1 MKKKFL
7 QLINISKKKHEDY
20 INNGKTFFHAKEI
33 KFINLKILDLIKDK
47 NFTKSTELQK
57 IILDLEIHLNEW
69 IFAWNNEQF
78 NKNPKDSDLFVFDG
92 YKKYPKELDTLLINS

>member
-1 MKKKFL
+1 MKKEFL
-7 QLINISKKKHEDY
+7 QLINISKNKHKDY
-20 INNGKTFFHAKEI
+20 MNNGKTFFYAKEI

-69 IFAWNNEQF
+69 IFAWNNEQI
-78 NKNPKDSDLFVFDG
+78 NKNPKDNDLFVFDG